1 MPISKPHSTLGAD
14 NKGSCSNLA
23 IYLEKENEEL
33 DKLIKKSS
41 SMNEIFQ
48 LENRKQ
54 GFFTASEINIS
65 TIDVISSIDNNKRKL
80 GANDAK
86 YFAPTISFSENEL
99 SHIAF
104 LATGKREITSVLELN
119 SSELE
124 QFNNLI
130 REYGRKA
137 MDNYALNFNRQDKGI
152 KTGAD
157 LVYFGKIEHFRKF
170 KGTDK
175 EVVDGKE
182 ISGQYKKGLQSHIH
196 IIVSRKD
203 KTQLLKLSPT
213 CNEKQT
219 NRKIGNNEYQVGF
232 DRVKWI
238 NSNEKIFDEHFNYKR
253 KELEKFENQNILKNG
268 SPQDK
273 HEVNKKIEVESINR
287 DDVKKQIKNAHFN
300 VLMTKPKNLKE
311 YQQRM
316 TKFAIQVLPTI
327 NKDGSV
333 KGNHF
338 FHEQSGI
345 DFKAN
350 EVNQNLK
357 LNELFIA
364 DNKTTMQMQQTE
376 PLLEHWKINTEILA
390 SILSLLSFEIAPDVD
405 DELPKRKRKIKR

>member
-86 YFAPTISFSENEL
+86 YFAPTISFSEKEL

-104 LATGKREITSVLELN
+104 LATGKREVTSILELN

-253 KELEKFENQNILKNG
+253 KEIEKFENQNILKNG

-273 HEVNKKIEVESINR
+273 HEVNKKIEIESINR
-287 DDVKKQIKNAHFN
+287 DDIKKQIKNAHFN
-300 VLMTKPKNLKE
+300 VLMTKPKNLEE
-311 YQQRM
+311 YQQGM
-316 TKFAIQVLPTI
+316 AKFAIQVLSTI
-327 NKDGSV
+327 NKDGFMP
-333 KGNHF
+333 GNHF
-338 FHEQSGI
+338 FHERSGI
-345 DFKAN
+345 EFKGI
-350 EVNQNLK
+350 EVDQNLK

-364 DNKTTMQMQQTE
+364 DNKRTMQIQQIE
-376 PLLEHWKINTEILA
+376 PQLENWKINTEKLV
-390 SILSLLSFEIAPDVD
+390 SILSVLPSEIATDVN
-405 DELPKRKRKIKR
+405 EQFPKRKRKIKR

>member
-54 GFFTASEINIS
+54 GFFTASEINIR

-86 YFAPTISFSENEL
+86 YFAPTISFSEKEL

-104 LATGKREITSVLELN
+104 LATGKREVTSILELN

-137 MDNYALNFNRQDKGI
+137 MDNYALNFNRQDKRI

-175 EVVDGKE
+175 EVIDGKE

-203 KTQLLKLSPT
+203 KTQQLKLSPT

-273 HEVNKKIEVESINR
+273 HEVNKKIEIESINR
-287 DDVKKQIKNAHFN
+287 DDIKKQIKNAHFN

-316 TKFAIQVLPTI
+316 AKFAIQILPTI
-327 NKDGSV
+327 NKDGFMP
-333 KGNHF
+333 GNHF
-338 FHEQSGI
+338 FHERSGI
-345 DFKAN
+345 EFKGI
-350 EVNQNLK
+350 EVDQNLK

-364 DNKTTMQMQQTE
+364 DNKRTMQIQQIE
-376 PLLEHWKINTEILA
+376 PQLENWKINTEKLV
-390 SILSLLSFEIAPDVD
+390 SILSVLPSEIATDVD
-405 DELPKRKRKIKR
+405 EQFPKRKRKIKR